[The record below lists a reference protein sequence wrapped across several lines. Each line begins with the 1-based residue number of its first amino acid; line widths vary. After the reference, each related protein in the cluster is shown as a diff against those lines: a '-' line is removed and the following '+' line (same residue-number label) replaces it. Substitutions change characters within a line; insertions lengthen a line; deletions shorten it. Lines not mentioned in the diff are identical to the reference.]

1 MNPDLYGA
9 WLTAGN
15 NLQPVGAWLGR
26 NWIWLT
32 AAVVA
37 AGAAWWALRR
47 ELRGAGDQVTA
58 ILADQPQ
65 RQPEQQ
71 QPGTDAGLYLD
82 CVAAYGDCDDL
93 DRLRDLAEQARKDTP

>member
-15 NLQPVGAWLGR
+15 NLQPVGAWIGR
-26 NWIWLT
+26 NWAWL
-32 AAVVA
+32 AAAALA
-37 AGAAWWALRR
+37 AGFAWWALRR
-47 ELRGAGDQVTA
+47 ELRGASDQVGA

-71 QPGTDAGLYLD
+71 PGTDAGLYLK
-82 CVAAYGDCDDL
+82 CVAIYGDCDDL
-93 DRLRDLAEQARKDTP
+93 DRLRDASDQHRKEKP

>member
-15 NLQPVGAWLGR
+15 NLQPVGAWIGR

-32 AAVVA
+32 AVVVA

-47 ELRGAGDQVTA
+47 ELRAANDQVTA
-58 ILADQPQ
+58 ILTDQPQ
-65 RQPEQQ
+65 RQRE
-71 QPGTDAGLYLD
+71 PGTDTGLYLD
-82 CVAAYGDCDDL
+82 CVAVYGDCEDL
-93 DRLRDLAEQARKDTP
+93 DRLRDAIDQHRKDMP